1 MEQPEEGREI
11 QWGPLLGGVFLGV
24 FASWGLYMLTVLVL
38 YSRLGDVGISGATWP
53 MVVAAAALLLPGVVF
68 GLLLLRRRRA
78 GQVVAGVLLGLT
90 IGALVGA
97 GLCVPLVL
105 GG

>member
-1 MEQPEEGREI
+1 MEQPGQGREI
-11 QWGPLLGGVFLGV
+11 QWGPLLGGAFLGL

-38 YSRLGDVGISGATWP
+38 FSSLGDVGLSDATWP
-53 MVVAAAALLLPGVVF
+53 MVVAAAALLLPAAVF
-68 GLLLLRRRRA
+68 GLLLLRQRRA